1 MVTRDT
7 KKEVFEK
14 IYMLCEKPPACPF
27 SHCHAWVGEEG
38 QVGDLLRG
46 LLALLGP
53 ADHHSHDDGDFCDDV
68 SIHRPDRLTTMNVS
82 SSSLLYLS
90 DICTVGEKSLVCEN

>member
-1 MVTRDT
+1 M
-7 KKEVFEK
+7 
-14 IYMLCEKPPACPF
+14 
-27 SHCHAWVGEEG
+27 G
-38 QVGDLLRG
+38 QVGDLRA

-53 ADHHSHDDGDFCDDV
+53 AHHHRHDDGDFCVDV
-68 SIHRPDRLTTMNVS
+68 SIYRLRNDHNIDDNANADVS